1 MILEI
6 IKLFTSKDFREI
18 VSEMYKL
25 KKTNDWKDDIQ
36 VYKGKFRKE
45 TKEESKLLIDDCVR
59 LLIEKKWSDK
69 DIQNVRFIFWEL
81 MNNAFEYAE
90 DEVLVKLTF
99 SQSFIRFEVTDK
111 GNGFDLDEELK
122 KQGALESAGYK
133 ELRGLGMICRIT
145 PEISNNKK
153 RNQHTLKVLLLKG
166 QGNIEVKSHDDIT
179 IFILNGSAYDNE
191 FFWSKFVNRLNSLRE
206 NAKVLISFQPI
217 EEIPEIDFLPSHST
231 MRMRKLTKF
240 IKEKS
245 NSVKI
250 AVFGLNIFSYELAEY
265 FKSHFRAFDK
275 LEDAIRYLK
284 EDE

>member
-6 IKLFTSKDFREI
+6 IKLLTSKDFREI

-81 MNNAFEYAE
+81 MNNAFEYTE

-122 KQGALESAGYK
+122 KQGALESADYK

-145 PEISNNKK
+145 PEISNKKK

-231 MRMRKLTKF
+231 MAMRKLTKF

-250 AVFGLNIFSYELAEY
+250 AIFGLNIFSYELAEY
-265 FKSHFRAFDK
+265 FKSHFRAFNK

>member
-6 IKLFTSKDFREI
+6 IKLLTSKDFREI

-81 MNNAFEYAE
+81 VNNAFEYTE

-111 GNGFDLDEELK
+111 GNGFDLDGELK
-122 KQGALESAGYK
+122 KQGALESADYK

-145 PEISNNKK
+145 PEISNKKK
-153 RNQHTLKVLLLKG
+153 RNEHTLKVLLLKG

-179 IFILNGSAYDNE
+179 IFILNGSAYHNE

-206 NAKVLISFQPI
+206 DAKVLISFQPI

-231 MRMRKLTKF
+231 MAMRKLTKF

-245 NSVKI
+245 KSVKI
-250 AVFGLNIFSYELAEY
+250 AIFGLNIFSYELAEY